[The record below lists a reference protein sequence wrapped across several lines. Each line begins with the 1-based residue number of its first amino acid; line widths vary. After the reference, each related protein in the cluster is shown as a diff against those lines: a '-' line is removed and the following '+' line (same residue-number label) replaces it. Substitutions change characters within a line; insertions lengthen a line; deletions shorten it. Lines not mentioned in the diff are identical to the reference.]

1 MPGWVGTLVDF
12 LSVKATAMADKLSE
26 SAWTGFTKDL
36 IKKNPKLDEL
46 KPKLDDK
53 ALLSALKEFDKTDDA
68 KPEPRLKALDELI
81 KQIPEQI
88 KTWVKRKKEVGD
100 KPFGDAKDK
109 LYELLQEAE
118 SLHKRVAAHLA
129 DAEAEQAAKDKE
141 KEKAKGKGEDEE
153 EDSPALLTTKMIPLL
168 RELKKGEVVMPFL
181 LALAGK
187 ESVVLVSRRAI
198 SPARGKLL
206 KEQMAQPSG
215 LKFIRGECQYE
226 KQALTF
232 VVQSPGAALAKRLR
246 QALLD
251 QTGMRWK
258 VRVRGEDGVEEE
270 DGEEED
276 PARKPATA
284 EQQAYTQRL
293 LKVRDRY
300 QQALR
305 EQHPRAAQYKA
316 LMDQATAK
324 ANEQQDHAGAIQALQ
339 ALEKAMDEGGD
350 TGAKQTG
357 TPGTPTASETPAE
370 PATGT
375 PATPTAPA
383 LAPDALK
390 AQYEQRL
397 ATMEPRVLAVLKAQ
411 TGDASKIR
419 AVAEFVREKGDSQNY
434 KAALAGMESLE
445 KLLAAAGNVAAPT
458 ANPAT
463 ATADSGAAAFNT
475 RLAAL
480 MPQVKEAIAAATDAS
495 QDVKLKVSEAGVF
508 ARKKDF
514 ERANALLDDAEEL
527 IEAVLNPD
535 ARKTGEAEDG
545 KAEDEDSGGK
555 LSEYEVLRARL
566 ESDYEIATRST
577 DPALADQQ
585 GAVRRAWE
593 MATDSF
599 EADDPA
605 RALLI
610 LKRLADGGAL
620 ERLLEASRAA
630 ASGTV
635 KSGPSL
641 VAQRK
646 FMLEEWSKMPGLL
659 RGKLQALR
667 STLVSSEADEDPDGL
682 VDGIEDALEEM
693 LDEIKDTMD
702 QAINDG
708 DTAVFKGL
716 RDRARSNG
724 LMQHLMAAPD
734 FDGGALLESV
744 EGTLERIERAMVAA

>member
-1 MPGWVGTLVDF
+1 MSEKN
-12 LSVKATAMADKLSE
+12 LSEAEWKKFSKGHDWKDAAFVKALAALDKAKAPDQELDALDNIDKQADALRKSAKGDKELAGYLDDLDKSLGKQRKLSE
-26 SAWTGFTKDL
+26 AEV
-36 IKKNPKLDEL
+36 KK
-46 KPKLDDK
+46 
-53 ALLSALKEFDKTDDA
+53 
-68 KPEPRLKALDELI
+68 
-81 KQIPEQI
+81 
-88 KTWVKRKKEVGD
+88 
-100 KPFGDAKDK
+100 
-109 LYELLQEAE
+109 
-118 SLHKRVAAHLA
+118 
-129 DAEAEQAAKDKE
+129 AAKDQ
-141 KEKAKGKGEDEE
+141 GGDDEE
-153 EDSPALLTTKMIPLL
+153 EETPALLTSKMIPLI
-168 RELKKGEVVMPFL
+168 RQVKKGEEM
-181 LALAGK
+181 
-187 ESVVLVSRRAI
+187 
-198 SPARGKLL
+198 
-206 KEQMAQPSG
+206 
-215 LKFIRGECQYE
+215 
-226 KQALTF
+226 
-232 VVQSPGAALAKRLR
+232 
-246 QALLD
+246 QALLANNGKEVAVMLSRRPISPSKRKLMAEYLD
-251 QTGMRWK
+251 GGTPKYYPGTCIFEENAYTFVLKTQAGGLAKKLKAALLKQVELRLK
-258 VRVRGEDGVEEE
+258 VRVRGEDPNDVDD
-270 DGEEED
+270 DGEAAED
-276 PARKPATA
+276 
-284 EQQAYTQRL
+284 ES
-293 LKVRDRY
+293 
-300 QQALR
+300 
-305 EQHPRAAQYKA
+305 
-316 LMDQATAK
+316 
-324 ANEQQDHAGAIQALQ
+324 G
-339 ALEKAMDEGGD
+339 EGGEGLGD
-350 TGAKQTG
+350 KKPQAESRQQ
-357 TPGTPTASETPAE
+357 PAAI
-370 PATGT
+370 PQ
-375 PATPTAPA
+375 APP
-383 LAPDALK
+383 LPPDPLK
-390 AQYEQRL
+390 AQYDKRME
-397 ATMEPRVLAVLKAQ
+397 TMEPRVLAVLKAQ

-463 ATADSGAAAFNT
+463 AIADPGAAAFNA

-577 DPALADQQ
+577 NPALADQQ

-630 ASGTV
+630 ASGTA